1 MTTPDINIARD
12 RLNRS
17 IANTQSLRRRIS
29 RSATELRGEIE
40 EPSELTPTVE
50 QEAVNIDVVG
60 DVGGRTLPHI

>member
-40 EPSELTPTVE
+40 EPAELSPTVE
-50 QEAVNIDVVG
+50 QEAVNIDVGG